1 MRCNHSFIVW
11 LDFRFVKAKVG
22 RNSFVWHELETNLPK
37 ICRKAVAV
45 GRILLLL
52 RSETK
57 KCWIMT
63 TFALN
68 NLWTYLQGLML
79 SQSER
84 EWLVRKLSEPVEKI
98 ADIEKEEPVSQTLK
112 DLVIPDKL
120 RRKRGCIKLTEEDL
134 KDEHI
139 QYLLNR

>member
-1 MRCNHSFIVW
+1 MQVKCFKIIV
-11 LDFRFVKAKVG
+11 
-22 RNSFVWHELETNLPK
+22 
-37 ICRKAVAV
+37 
-45 GRILLLL
+45 
-52 RSETK
+52 
-57 KCWIMT
+57 MT

-84 EWLVRKLSEPVEKI
+84 EWLVGKLSEPVEDTPKTVVETETI
-98 ADIEKEEPVSQTLK
+98 SQTLK
-112 DLVIPDKL
+112 DLVIPEKL

-134 KDEHI
+134 RDEHI

>member
-1 MRCNHSFIVW
+1 
-11 LDFRFVKAKVG
+11 
-22 RNSFVWHELETNLPK
+22 
-37 ICRKAVAV
+37 
-45 GRILLLL
+45 
-52 RSETK
+52 
-57 KCWIMT
+57 MT

-79 SQSER
+79 SKSDR
-84 EWLVRKLSEPVEKI
+84 EWLVGKLSEPTENESASI
-98 ADIEKEEPVSQTLK
+98 MEDNILSQSLK

-134 KDEHI
+134 QDEHI

>member
-1 MRCNHSFIVW
+1 
-11 LDFRFVKAKVG
+11 
-22 RNSFVWHELETNLPK
+22 
-37 ICRKAVAV
+37 
-45 GRILLLL
+45 
-52 RSETK
+52 
-57 KCWIMT
+57 MT

-68 NLWTYLQGLML
+68 KLWNYLQGLML

>member
-1 MRCNHSFIVW
+1 MEGFCYFCRREKKY
-11 LDFRFVKAKVG
+11 FR
-22 RNSFVWHELETNLPK
+22 
-37 ICRKAVAV
+37 
-45 GRILLLL
+45 
-52 RSETK
+52 
-57 KCWIMT
+57 IMT

-84 EWLVRKLSEPVEKI
+84 EWLVGKLSEP
-98 ADIEKEEPVSQTLK
+98 IESTPDTTKEDDTASQALK
-112 DLVIPDKL
+112 NLVIPDKL

-134 KDEHI
+134 RDEHI

>member
-1 MRCNHSFIVW
+1 
-11 LDFRFVKAKVG
+11 
-22 RNSFVWHELETNLPK
+22 
-37 ICRKAVAV
+37 
-45 GRILLLL
+45 
-52 RSETK
+52 
-57 KCWIMT
+57 MT

-84 EWLVRKLSEPVEKI
+84 EWLAGKLSEPVEKSSDETKKNETI
-98 ADIEKEEPVSQTLK
+98 SQVLK
-112 DLVIPDKL
+112 DLEIPEKL

-134 KDEHI
+134 QDEHI

>member
-1 MRCNHSFIVW
+1 
-11 LDFRFVKAKVG
+11 
-22 RNSFVWHELETNLPK
+22 
-37 ICRKAVAV
+37 
-45 GRILLLL
+45 
-52 RSETK
+52 
-57 KCWIMT
+57 MT

-79 SQSER
+79 SQSDR
-84 EWLVRKLSEPVEKI
+84 EWLVGKLSEPVEET
-98 ADIEKEEPVSQTLK
+98 DITEEDKAISQALK

-134 KDEHI
+134 QDEHI

>member
-1 MRCNHSFIVW
+1 
-11 LDFRFVKAKVG
+11 
-22 RNSFVWHELETNLPK
+22 
-37 ICRKAVAV
+37 
-45 GRILLLL
+45 
-52 RSETK
+52 
-57 KCWIMT
+57 MT

-84 EWLVRKLSEPVEKI
+84 EWLVGKLSEP
-98 ADIEKEEPVSQTLK
+98 IENTPDTTKEDDTASQALK
-112 DLVIPDKL
+112 NLVIPDKL

-134 KDEHI
+134 RDEHI

>member
-1 MRCNHSFIVW
+1 
-11 LDFRFVKAKVG
+11 
-22 RNSFVWHELETNLPK
+22 
-37 ICRKAVAV
+37 
-45 GRILLLL
+45 
-52 RSETK
+52 
-57 KCWIMT
+57 MT

-84 EWLVRKLSEPVEKI
+84 EWLVGKLSEPVEKN
-98 ADIEKEEPVSQTLK
+98 AVAEKDEPINQTL
-112 DLVIPDKL
+112 DNLVIPEKL

-134 KDEHI
+134 QDEHI